1 MSKTPLT
8 LILLLLCGVL
18 SVVQCQKNEDLV
30 SEFHKGFMAKR
41 AAMLSMVKDLTVMDE
56 DKRDK
61 TLDSL
66 LKSMFKVLSEVKSQV
81 QSAGMSLKD
90 IPEDKR
96 SREYVAL
103 LLENTCFF
111 SDILLRFPDYASH
124 RLSANYDYN
133 TLYRWSLSYISYGDF
148 PPSLINEPTKKL
160 IHLATQELGVG
171 ERDPDY
177 VNPYKKKDRPPLK
190 RFEDPPIAPK
200 KSKKKV
206 KRGPR
211 LNVEL

>member
-1 MSKTPLT
+1 MKRTNCSYESLADGICVPKYSTTNMSKTPLT

-81 QSAGMSLKD
+81 QSAGMSLLFQRIKG
-90 IPEDKR
+90 
-96 SREYVAL
+96 A
-103 LLENTCFF
+103 ENTWPF
-111 SDILLRFPDYASH
+111 Y
-124 RLSANYDYN
+124 
-133 TLYRWSLSYISYGDF
+133 
-148 PPSLINEPTKKL
+148 
-160 IHLATQELGVG
+160 
-171 ERDPDY
+171 
-177 VNPYKKKDRPPLK
+177 
-190 RFEDPPIAPK
+190 
-200 KSKKKV
+200 
-206 KRGPR
+206 
-211 LNVEL
+211 